1 MKNSRMFRPV
11 VARSLALGL
20 LLAACTSSTPP
31 AEVVPVKQEPKAAA
45 VDPAKPALPDAE
57 TLLAEAVDAMGGA
70 EKFAALKTFYSESK
84 MDMAGLGLTGVAKT
98 WWRGGDFY
106 NEADMPGIGQIRIGS
121 LGGKPWG
128 DDPISGRRALTDKEA
143 EQALWSATLCIAYD
157 WKRFFKKA
165 ETTAVTEVD
174 GKKLAEVTFTSPLG
188 DTVVL
193 RIDLESKLP
202 VSESF
207 TQASPLGSSP
217 VTVHFKDFREVGG
230 LKIPHEQL
238 ADTSLT
244 KIASTVTKLELNVV
258 IDEAKFE
265 MPEGKA
271 AVVPGALT
279 DGAKVV
285 PPAEGKAPE
294 PAKGDKKKDKKSAA
308 P

>member
-1 MKNSRMFRPV
+1 MKISRMFRPV
-11 VARSLALGL
+11 GSLTLGL
-20 LLAACTSSTPP
+20 LLAACTSSTPT
-31 AEVVPVKQEPKAAA
+31 AEVAPAKQEAEVAA
-45 VDPAKPALPDAE
+45 VPAAPTLPDAE
-57 TLLAEAVDAMGGA
+57 TLLAEAVEAMGGA
-70 EKFAALKTFYSESK
+70 DKFAALKTFYSESK
-84 MDMAGLGLTGVAKT
+84 MDMAGLGLTGVART
-98 WWRGGDFY
+98 WWRAGDFY

-121 LGGKPWG
+121 ADGKPWG
-128 DDPISGRRALTDKEA
+128 DDPISGRRALTGKEA

-157 WKRFFKKA
+157 WKRYFPKA
-165 ETTAVTEVD
+165 ETTAVKEID
-174 GKKLAEVTFTSPLG
+174 GKKLAEITFTSPLG

-193 RIDLESKLP
+193 RIDTATKLP

-244 KIASTVTKLELNVV
+244 KIASTLTKIELNAAV
-258 IDEAKFE
+258 DEVKFE

-271 AVVPGALT
+271 AVIPGALT
-279 DGAKVV
+279 DGAKVEA
-285 PPAEGKAPE
+285 PAEGKAPAPE
-294 PAKGDKKKDKKSAA
+294 KGARKPDNKPAA